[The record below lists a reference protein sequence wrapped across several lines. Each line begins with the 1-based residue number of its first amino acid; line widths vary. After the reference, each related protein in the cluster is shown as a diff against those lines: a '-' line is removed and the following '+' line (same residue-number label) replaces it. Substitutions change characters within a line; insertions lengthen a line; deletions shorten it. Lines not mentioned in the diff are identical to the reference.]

1 MSYQSAPMFEGIYNQ
16 IAERLLEAP
25 VVKVGKWHQM
35 DVANNRLLDTPEI
48 TGSAFTLPVSSSMV
62 LLQRDINPNLPWAED
77 HFKER
82 VSGVPYNPPPSN
94 EWWPYAMTGN
104 ALHKKDEKF
113 SHAYPERMWPKRAGM
128 ALGGAQRQPDNR
140 GIRYGYGDLNDLVD
154 LLIKEP
160 MTRQAYLP
168 IWFPEDINAAN
179 IGERVPCTLGYHFM
193 LRPPKFTV
201 TYLIRSCDFV
211 RHFRDDVYMAARLL
225 QYVATRC
232 MAECPVGN
240 MWGEEFLGNDIYPNL
255 ELVFHA
261 MSLHCMV
268 GDLPKIRKELN
279 ASPKS

>member
-1 MSYQSAPMFEGIYNQ
+1 MESLRIPFEVIYSQ
-16 IAERLLEAP
+16 IAERLLEAS

-35 DVANNRLLDTPEI
+35 DVADNRLLDTPELV
-48 TGSAFTLPVSSSMV
+48 GSVFTVPIPHSVQE
-62 LLQRDINPNLPWAED
+62 LQEFIKPNLPWAED
-77 HFKER
+77 HFRER
-82 VSGVPYNPPPSN
+82 VSGKPLNPPPSN

-113 SHAYPERMWPKRAGM
+113 SHTYPERIWPKQAGGSINAKNYGM
-128 ALGGAQRQPDNR
+128 Q
-140 GIRYGYGDLNDLVD
+140 GIRFSYGDLDDLVT

-179 IGERVPCTLGYHFM
+179 IGERVPCTLGYHFL

-225 QYVATRC
+225 QWVYTQ
-232 MAECPVGN
+232 AESY
-240 MWGEEFLGNDIYPNL
+240 WIGEHGKDYEL
-255 ELVFHA
+255 ELIFHA

-279 ASPKS
+279 VPSNS